1 MTLGRF
7 QSSEGRST
15 LGCIFYLLLFIAAV
29 YSSIQ
34 IIPAYYA
41 KINFEEDVKTE
52 VSRAGARILD
62 DDKIAEEI
70 INLAQK
76 NDISLE
82 KDDIK
87 IERFPSELSITIKY
101 IEPVNFI
108 FFARDFHFTLKESS
122 FIGTL

>member
-1 MTLGRF
+1 MMFGRF
-7 QSSEGRST
+7 KSSEGRIA

-29 YSSIQ
+29 YASIQ
-34 IIPAYYA
+34 VIPIYKANL
-41 KINFEEDVKTE
+41 NFETDVKTE

-62 DDKIAEEI
+62 DDRITDEI

-76 NDISLE
+76 SGISLE

-87 IERFPSELSITIKY
+87 IEHFPGELRITVNHD
-101 IEPVNFI
+101 ESANFI
-108 FFARDFHFTLKESS
+108 LFTKDFHFVVKESS